1 MKNRSNYI
9 QTIITT
15 ENTMKKLLFITLA
28 AASFSGL
35 ANADNGVYAS
45 LKAGASDTKI
55 KNMSMQDWDGY
66 SFTHDSQSKTLT
78 PNLSLAV
85 GYDFSTISDIDARA
99 ELAYTYVGS
108 KTYHF
113 NQITDQSYVEETNA
127 TNKIKSQ
134 SIMLNGYYDFKNS
147 SKFTPYVS
155 AGLGMT
161 RVKGTY
167 YNDYNFE
174 DGEVSDSS
182 TKFTWAL
189 GLGVAYNVWENVDL
203 DLSYRYNNAG
213 KFKFKGAPL
222 GESDISNINYKLQ
235 SNEYLLGLRYNF

>member
-1 MKNRSNYI
+1 MRIPMKNV
-9 QTIITT
+9 
-15 ENTMKKLLFITLA
+15 LFIILA
-28 AASFSGL
+28 TTAVTSFSGL

-45 LKAGASDTKI
+45 LKAGASETKM
-55 KNMSMQDWDGY
+55 KNISVNNVWDEY
-66 SFTHDSQSKTLT
+66 SYTHDSESKTLT

-85 GYDFSTISDIDARA
+85 GYDFSNISNIDART
-99 ELAYTYVGS
+99 ELAYTYIGN

-113 NQITDQSYVEETNA
+113 NQMNTPWSNGEESNA

-161 RVKGTY
+161 RVKSTY
-167 YNDYNFE
+167 HNEYQFE
-174 DGEVSDSS
+174 DGDVSDSS

-189 GLGVAYNVWENVDL
+189 GLGVSYDIWENIDL

-213 KFKFKGAPL
+213 KFKFKGNSEYSEIDTL
-222 GESDISNINYKLQ
+222 NYKLQ